1 MPTSSDIKP
10 TYDVQLVHCPGL
22 APTQRL
28 AAESRF
34 RAALEFALGGAEQVL
49 LALQAYRLAQALAE
63 DLEGDIED
71 DLENESELGGK
82 AAGTAAG
89 DEDDEDA
96 ESLIVLWEKAE
107 SDAIAAAVKP
117 LNAEA
122 RAQIAEARFEIVPH

>member
-1 MPTSSDIKP
+1 MPTSSYIKP
-10 TYDVQLVHCPGL
+10 SYDVQLVHCPDL
-22 APTQRL
+22 APAQRL
-28 AAESRF
+28 AAELRF

-63 DLEGDIED
+63 DLEDEIED
-71 DLENESELGGK
+71 DLKDEPALAEK
-82 AAGTAAG
+82 AVAMVGD
-89 DEDDEDA
+89 DEDEADA